1 MSDRLSDERFY
12 LVWLSQF
19 LGVGSDKVSVV
30 FEYFK
35 SPKAVYEATDEKL
48 LSSGIF
54 SKSEIE
60 NKRKIV
66 NKKILEVLKYS
77 DKNNIRIVGYADE
90 EYPECLRRIENPPT
104 LLFVRGGDLRENFPT
119 IAIVGSRKP
128 TEQGKKAAFSVA
140 AKLSLSGF
148 TVVSGGALGI
158 DKMAHLGA
166 FAVGGKTVLV
176 LGCGIDSDYLKSNEY
191 IRKSAEN
198 CGAVVSEFLP
208 KASATR
214 YSFPIRNRIISAL
227 SSGVIVVEATRK
239 SGALITA
246 TYAMEQ
252 GREVFAIPGDISLE
266 EYEGNNQLIKD
277 GATVITSVEDILSV
291 YEGRF
296 GDILKGNQKLTKR
309 ITALLYSELEKEN
322 AKVVKRLNAVKKEPN
337 ITENEQ
343 NSFVSPKSVI
353 NGLSCSEKAKK
364 ILLSFDEEVL
374 VSDIISAKSKVD
386 GADFIAAITE
396 LELKGYI
403 KAVPVGR
410 YKIQVLK

>member
-1 MSDRLSDERFY
+1 MKAQFSDERFY
-12 LVWLSQF
+12 FVWLSQF

-35 SPKAVYEATDEKL
+35 SPKAVYEASDREL

-60 NKRKIV
+60 NKEKIV
-66 NKKILEVLKYS
+66 NKTILEVLKYS
-77 DKNNIRIVGYADE
+77 DQNNIRIVGYADE
-90 EYPECLRRIENPPT
+90 EYPECLRRIENPPA
-104 LLFVRGGDLRENFPT
+104 LLFVRGVDLREIFPT
-119 IAIVGSRKP
+119 LAIVGSRKP

-166 FAVGGKTVLV
+166 FAAGGKTVLV

-191 IRKSAEN
+191 IRKAAEQN
-198 CGAVVSEFLP
+198 GAVISEFLP

-227 SSGVIVVEATRK
+227 SSGVIVVEAARE

-252 GREVFAIPGDISLE
+252 GRDVFAVPGDISLE

-277 GATVITSVEDILSV
+277 GATVITSIEDILSV

-296 GDILKGNQKLTKR
+296 GDILKGSQKLTKGM
-309 ITALLYSELEKEN
+309 TSLLYSELEKEKDS
-322 AKVVKRLNAVKKEPN
+322 ARKKKITIKKEPDTIKNEN
-337 ITENEQ
+337 I
-343 NSFVSPKSVI
+343 FVSPKAVI
-353 NGLSCSEKAKK
+353 NGLSCSVNAKK
-364 ILLSFDEEVL
+364 ILLAFDEEVL
-374 VSDIISAKSKVD
+374 VSDIISVKSKVD